1 MGSLDASGVPASRRD
16 ALVSRVIEAA
26 LELFAERGYHGT
38 SVPSVMERAGIGGG
52 SLYRLFPAKEA
63 LVNAVFRE
71 AKGRLE
77 TALRVDLAADLPP
90 RRLFE
95 EFWSRLAGFARSEP
109 LRFRFLEL
117 QDHAPYLD
125 GESRQLEVSVLAP
138 ILLACMDLQRRG
150 VFRSDVEAPT
160 MIAFVWGALVG
171 LVKAERLGYLK
182 LTGERLAAAG
192 DACWRAFAVD
202 PLPGEIQSSKG
213 DPNGD
218 DVSGDDIRAPQ
229 ATPAR
234 SRRTLAPRRG
244 GAR

>member
-1 MGSLDASGVPASRRD
+1 MATPAPVEEPPSRRD

-38 SVPSVMERAGIGGG
+38 SVPSVMERAAVGGG
-52 SLYRLFPAKEA
+52 SLYRLFDGKEA

-77 TALRVDLAADLPP
+77 SALRADLRIDLSP
-90 RRLFE
+90 RSLFD
-95 EFWSRLAGFARSEP
+95 EFWSRLATFAREEP

-150 VFRSDVEAPT
+150 VFRADIEAQV
-160 MIAFVWGALVG
+160 MIAFVWGAFVG
-171 LVKAERLGYLK
+171 LVKAERLGYVK
-182 LTGERLAAAG
+182 LTDARLFAAR

-202 PLPGEIQSSKG
+202 TALTSKPPLKG
-213 DPNGD
+213 DPHGH
-218 DVSGDDIRAPQ
+218 DVPGHDRTPPENPQ
-229 ATPAR
+229 AR
-234 SRRTLAPRRG
+234 SRRPGSPRRDR
-244 GAR
+244 AR